1 MITLQDVHDS
11 PTVPKEVP
19 VKDFELAVREL
30 IDSYRKEG
38 SSHNQENLAMALE
51 TQAELLRR
59 DDTWAYNSEEARAER
74 KRLGIQEPR
83 PTPGEMKHALAAEQA
98 LKGGQNLGIEPDTE
112 APKSQE
118 DMEPLPNYN
127 PNRIVENPHTP
138 YDPGADQGTG
148 TSSPQ
153 ASAEARKEATADTKE
168 GAKEKSK
175 R

>member
-1 MITLQDVHDS
+1 MITLKEVHDS
-11 PTVPKEVP
+11 PTVPEEP
-19 VKDFELAVREL
+19 PMKDFELAVREL
-30 IDSYRKEG
+30 IDGYRKEG

-59 DDTWAYNSEEARAER
+59 DDTWAYNSKESREER
-74 KRLGIQEPR
+74 KRLGLQEPR
-83 PTPGEMKHALAAEQA
+83 PTPGEMKHALAAEEA
-98 LKGGQNLGIEPDTE
+98 AKGGRNLGIEPDVE
-112 APKSQE
+112 APGSQE

-127 PNRIVENPHTP
+127 QNRIVENPQTP
-138 YDPGADQGTG
+138 WDPGADQGTG
-148 TSSPQ
+148 TANPQ